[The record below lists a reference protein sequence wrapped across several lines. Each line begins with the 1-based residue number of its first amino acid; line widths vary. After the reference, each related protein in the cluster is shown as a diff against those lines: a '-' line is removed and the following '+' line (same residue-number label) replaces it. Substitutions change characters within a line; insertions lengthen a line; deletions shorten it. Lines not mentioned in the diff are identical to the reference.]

1 VPAVGEG
8 SSCQWYNNR
17 SLGTPGAATVP
28 FALRN
33 AFLVRLVPP
42 ATLTRMPGTLHI
54 VATPI
59 GNLEDIT
66 LRALRVLREV
76 TLIAAEDTRR
86 TAKLLTHYGIGTP
99 TISYHEHN
107 ARSRLPQLVTRLR
120 AGNDVGLVTDAGTP
134 AISDPGAELV
144 QACVEAAI
152 RVDPVPGVSAPLTA
166 AVASGFPLIPFSI
179 YGFVPSRA
187 KDRSAWL
194 AALATVPHTFSFFE
208 SPLRVAATL
217 LEASDIFGDR
227 PMLVARELTKAHQ
240 EFLRG
245 SAAAIGRLLKSTKG
259 EFTIVVGPSIS
270 ADPEAVSVSDV
281 ELAQEFGCMANIG
294 GVSRREAIS
303 QLARRYN
310 RRTRDVYAAIENA
323 KKSGI

>member
-1 VPAVGEG
+1 
-8 SSCQWYNNR
+8 
-17 SLGTPGAATVP
+17 
-28 FALRN
+28 
-33 AFLVRLVPP
+33 
-42 ATLTRMPGTLHI
+42 MPGTLHI

-76 TLIAAEDTRR
+76 AVIAAEDTRR

-107 ARSRLPQLVTRLR
+107 ARGRLPQLMARLT
-120 AGNDVGLVTDAGTP
+120 AGDAVALVTDAGTP

-144 QACVEAAI
+144 HACVEASI
-152 RVDPVPGVSAPLTA
+152 PVDPVPGVSAPLAA

-179 YGFVPSRA
+179 YGFAPARS
-187 KDRSAWL
+187 KDRSIWL
-194 AALATVPHTFSFFE
+194 ATLATVSHTCSFFE
-208 SPLRVAATL
+208 SPVRVTATL
-217 LEASDIFGDR
+217 LDAHTILGDR
-227 PMLVARELTKAHQ
+227 PIVVARELTKAHQ

-245 SAAAIGRLLKSTKG
+245 PAASVVSQIKSTKG
-259 EFTIVVGPSIS
+259 EFTVVVGPSIS
-270 ADPEAVSVSDV
+270 MDSEAVAVSDLQ
-281 ELAQEFGCMANIG
+281 LAHEFGCMANAG

-323 KKSGI
+323 KKSGK